1 MKRNSVLFVGCGDL
15 GIRTGRILL
24 EKGWLVTGARRDPS
38 RLPPGFARVAAD
50 YTRRGDLD
58 FLGKSRPDYV
68 VASFNPSDRTVEGY
82 RRGFTQAAQNL
93 LAGLGDH
100 RPAGILMVSS
110 TRVFAERDGGWVD
123 EDSPLASDDPR
134 ALAIIEAEQALRQ
147 SPHPVCVLR
156 CAGIYGAPDGRLLN
170 KVRRGEWGAGQA
182 QRYGNRIHRD
192 DCAGFMAYLLEAM
205 AAGRPLAPVYI
216 GVDDLPASQVE
227 VERWLAQ
234 RLGLPR
240 NPNWNPAATTET
252 FQMGHKRCSN
262 RLLHASGYQLL
273 YPDYRSGYEAVLAAA

>member
-1 MKRNSVLFVGCGDL
+1 MKRNCVLFVGCGDL
-15 GIRTGRILL
+15 GIRSGKILL
-24 EKGWLVTGARRDPS
+24 DKGWLVTGVRRNPAQ
-38 RLPPGFARVAAD
+38 LPPGFAGIAAD
-50 YTRRGDLD
+50 YTTAGSLD
-58 FLGKSRPDYV
+58 FLRESRPDYV
-68 VASFNPSDRTVEGY
+68 VTSFNPSDRSVEGY

-93 LAGLGDH
+93 LAGLGAH

-110 TRVFAERDGGWVD
+110 TRVFAERAGGWVD

-134 ALAIIEAEQALRQ
+134 ALAIIEAEQLLRQ

-182 QRYGNRIHRD
+182 PRYGNRIHRD

-205 AAGRPLAPVYI
+205 AAGRSLAPVYI
-216 GVDDLPASQVE
+216 GVDDLPAPQAE

-240 NPNWNPAATTET
+240 NPDWSPAQATDA
-252 FQMGHKRCSN
+252 FQIGHKRCSN
-262 RLLHASGYQLL
+262 RLLHASGYRLL
-273 YPDYRSGYEAVLAAA
+273 HPDYRSGYAAALAAA